1 MSGDQYDQLS
11 SDIKGKLSEELAD
24 HVLKLNK
31 AKENM
36 ASLMENM
43 ANHKLPN
50 FDSHNFMIETI
61 RTQLEVSLDNLDNA
75 IYQTNE
81 ILDKV
86 KPWLFSQY
94 FSGHQI
100 VNF

>member
-11 SDIKGKLSEELAD
+11 SDIKGKLSEELTD
-24 HVLKLNK
+24 HLENLRK

-36 ASLMENM
+36 SSLMENM

-50 FDSHNFMIETI
+50 FDSHNFIIETI

-86 KPWLFSQY
+86 KA
-94 FSGHQI
+94 
-100 VNF
+100 

>member
-11 SDIKGKLSEELAD
+11 SDIKGKLSEELTD
-24 HVLKLNK
+24 HLLKLNK

-36 ASLMENM
+36 ATLMESM

-86 KPWLFSQY
+86 KAWLFNHGLYAS
-94 FSGHQI
+94 S
-100 VNF
+100 NC

>member
-1 MSGDQYDQLS
+1 MSGDQYEQLS
-11 SDIKGKLSEELAD
+11 TEIKGKLNEELAD
-24 HVLKLNK
+24 DIVKLQK
-31 AKENM
+31 AKDNM

-50 FDSHNFMIETI
+50 FDSHNFMVETI

-81 ILDKV
+81 ILEKV
-86 KPWLFSQY
+86 N
-94 FSGHQI
+94 H
-100 VNF
+100 